1 MQVGEIEMKLDME
14 RLISTVLESHNKMVI
29 NALNGVIEFI
39 DEGKPE
45 LAKVFTLR
53 VIKILSEGDEE
64 E

>member
-1 MQVGEIEMKLDME
+1 MQVGEIKMKENME
-14 RLISTVLESHNKMVI
+14 KLIRTVLQNHNKMVI
-29 NALNGVIEFI
+29 GALNGVIEFI

-45 LAKVFTLR
+45 LAKVFILK